1 MSHAERVVHVDTS
14 DARVTEW
21 RLAPGASTKQRCHTC
36 DCVVVPLT
44 GGRIR
49 FRRADGDIVVDIV
62 PGASVLR
69 SAPVEIEALN
79 DGADRIAFVEIE
91 LKDTARRLISG

>member
-1 MSHAERVVHVDTS
+1 MPHAERVVHVDSS
-14 DARVTEW
+14 DVRVTEW
-21 RLAPGASTKQRCHTC
+21 RLGPGASTKHCCHTC

-44 GGRIR
+44 SGRLR

-62 PGASVLR
+62 PGAPVLR
-69 SAPVEIEALN
+69 SAPAELEALN

-91 LKDTARRLISG
+91 LEDTARRLISA